1 MSRTKTPTGPRA
13 YAYGQRLENESI
25 RVAMEG
31 DSAYARFGAQTNI
44 GDLGWLAVLAEEF
57 GEVAMHVTKT
67 AVPPYTNPELSRA
80 DLVAELRQVGAVA
93 LRWAVAIE
101 LGMPIAAWEQ
111 STLLTEPAT
120 F

>member
-1 MSRTKTPTGPRA
+1 MKAKTNVTVPRSA
-13 YAYGQRLENESI
+13 YANRLENESI

-44 GDLGWLAVLAEEF
+44 GDLGWLAVLGEEF